1 MGMKDCG
8 WVVSTVDMGVMH
20 IYENEESLKKRV
32 MMLESHVVECDAVIV
47 KLEKAKEEVMKGV
60 LADIDRYLTI
70 IKKQRSRFAGDAYS
84 LSRAASVL
92 NEEKRKKEWRE
103 NVLLRDGFQC
113 KRCGSTEDITLH
125 HIVPKSIC
133 SPELIW
139 DEANGVALC
148 QKCHNEWH
156 AKYGTDSSFVK
167 FIHWLKSGK
176 RT

>member
-1 MGMKDCG
+1 ME
-8 WVVSTVDMGVMH
+8 
-20 IYENEESLKKRV
+20 ENTMSQEEVNDLRKRV
-32 MMLESHVVECDAVIV
+32 MMLESHVIECDRLIEKLTKTKDEFMSTVI
-47 KLEKAKEEVMKGV
+47 
-60 LADIDRYLTI
+60 ADIDHYLLI

-84 LSRAASVL
+84 LERAASVL

-103 NVLLRDGFQC
+103 NVLLRDGFVC
-113 KRCGSTEDITLH
+113 KRCNSKEDITLH

-139 DEANGVALC
+139 NETNGVALC

-156 AKYGTDSSFVK
+156 SKHGTDASFVV

-176 RT
+176 KL

>member
-1 MGMKDCG
+1 MKDCG
-8 WVVSTVDMGVMH
+8 WGVSIVDMDEKSTLPQNVD
-20 IYENEESLKKRV
+20 NLKKRV
-32 MMLESHVVECDAVIV
+32 MLLESHIIECDELIL
-47 KLEKAKEEVMKGV
+47 KLEKSKQDIMDTVI
-60 LADIDRYLTI
+60 ADIEHYLKI

-92 NEEKRKKEWRE
+92 SEEKRKKEWRE
-103 NVLLRDGFQC
+103 NVLLRDGFEC
-113 KRCGSTEDITLH
+113 KRCGSKEDITLH

-156 AKYGTDSSFVK
+156 AKHGTESSFVQ
-167 FIHWLKSGK
+167 FVHWLKSGK